1 MIKKVLCSLIISI
14 PGEWGLLDVI
24 CNKKG
29 RHYFATCHLGEVQWS
44 GMH

>member
-1 MIKKVLCSLIISI
+1 MKGFHTQC
-14 PGEWGLLDVI
+14 LLDVI

-29 RHYFATCHLGEVQWS
+29 RHYFATCHLGEVQGS